1 MKKHIKTGNQRQ
13 ENTIDNY
20 FEKTSKEFDV
30 WAQENYDGRSYLQIA
45 AEFTGDVDEKGSPGY
60 DFLVSCAG
68 SIKLL
73 VDGIYQDMKD
83 DKFLRA
89 IVIRA
94 ANKFLMDKY
103 KHSDNE
109 TSN

>member
-1 MKKHIKTGNQRQ
+1 MNKQNETDNQRQ

-20 FEKTSKEFDV
+20 FEKTSKGFGV
-30 WAQENYDGRSYLQIA
+30 WAQENYEGRSYLQIA

-60 DFLVSCAG
+60 DFLVGYAG
-68 SIKLL
+68 NTKLL

-83 DKFLRA
+83 NKFLRS

-94 ANKFLMDKY
+94 AKKFLMDK
-103 KHSDNE
+103 
-109 TSN
+109 

>member
-1 MKKHIKTGNQRQ
+1 MKKQNEKDNQRQ

-30 WAQENYDGRSYLQIA
+30 WAQENYEGRSYLQIVD
-45 AEFTGDVDEKGSPGY
+45 EFTGDVDEKGSPGY
-60 DFLVSCAG
+60 DFLVSYAG
-68 SIKLL
+68 NTKLL

-83 DKFLRA
+83 DKFLRS

-94 ANKFLMDKY
+94 AKKFLMDKY

-109 TSN
+109 ADN

>member
-1 MKKHIKTGNQRQ
+1 MKKQNETDNQRQ

-30 WAQENYDGRSYLQIA
+30 WAQENYEGRSYLQIA

-60 DFLVSCAG
+60 DFLVSYAG
-68 SIKLL
+68 NTKLL
-73 VDGIYQDMKD
+73 VDGIYHGMKD
-83 DKFLRA
+83 NKFLRS

-94 ANKFLMDKY
+94 AKKILNG
-103 KHSDNE
+103 
-109 TSN
+109 

>member
-1 MKKHIKTGNQRQ
+1 MKKQNETDNQRQ

-30 WAQENYDGRSYLQIA
+30 WAQENYEGRSYLQIA

-60 DFLVSCAG
+60 DFLVSYAG
-68 SIKLL
+68 NTKLL

-83 DKFLRA
+83 NKFLRS

-94 ANKFLMDKY
+94 AKKFLMDK
-103 KHSDNE
+103 
-109 TSN
+109 

>member
-1 MKKHIKTGNQRQ
+1 MKKQNETDNQRQ

-30 WAQENYDGRSYLQIA
+30 WAQENYEGRSYLQIA
-45 AEFTGDVDEKGSPGY
+45 AEFTGDVDEKGSLGY
-60 DFLVSCAG
+60 DFLESCAG
-68 SIKLL
+68 NTKLL

-83 DKFLRA
+83 NKFLRS

-94 ANKFLMDKY
+94 AKKFLMDK
-103 KHSDNE
+103 
-109 TSN
+109 

>member
-1 MKKHIKTGNQRQ
+1 MKKQNETDNQRQ

-30 WAQENYDGRSYLQIA
+30 WAQENYEGRSYLQIA

-60 DFLVSCAG
+60 DFLVSYAG
-68 SIKLL
+68 NTKLL
-73 VDGIYQDMKD
+73 VDGIYHDMKD
-83 DKFLRA
+83 NKFLRS

-94 ANKFLMDKY
+94 AKN
-103 KHSDNE
+103 S
-109 TSN
+109 

>member
-1 MKKHIKTGNQRQ
+1 MKKQNETDNQRQ
-13 ENTIDNY
+13 ESTIDNY

-30 WAQENYDGRSYLQIA
+30 WAQENYEGRSYLQIA

-60 DFLVSCAG
+60 DFLVSYAG
-68 SIKLL
+68 NTKLL

-83 DKFLRA
+83 NKFLRS

-94 ANKFLMDKY
+94 AKKF
-103 KHSDNE
+103 
-109 TSN
+109 

>member
-1 MKKHIKTGNQRQ
+1 MKKQNETDNQRQ
-13 ENTIDNY
+13 ESTIDNY

-30 WAQENYDGRSYLQIA
+30 WAQENYEGRSYLQIA

-60 DFLVSCAG
+60 DFLVSYAG
-68 SIKLL
+68 NTKLL

-83 DKFLRA
+83 NKFLRS

-94 ANKFLMDKY
+94 AKKFLMDK
-103 KHSDNE
+103 
-109 TSN
+109 

>member
-1 MKKHIKTGNQRQ
+1 MKKQNKTDNQRQ
-13 ENTIDNY
+13 ESTIDKY

-30 WAQENYDGRSYLQIA
+30 WAQENYEGRSYLQIA
-45 AEFTGDVDEKGSPGY
+45 AEFTGDVDEKGSLGY

-68 SIKLL
+68 NTKLL

-83 DKFLRA
+83 NKFLRS

-94 ANKFLMDKY
+94 AKKFLMDK
-103 KHSDNE
+103 
-109 TSN
+109 

>member
-1 MKKHIKTGNQRQ
+1 MKKQNEKDNQRQ
-13 ENTIDNY
+13 ESTIDNY

-30 WAQENYDGRSYLQIA
+30 WAQENYEGRSYLQIA

-60 DFLVSCAG
+60 DFLVSYAG
-68 SIKLL
+68 NTKLL

-83 DKFLRA
+83 NKFLRS

-94 ANKFLMDKY
+94 AKKFLMDK
-103 KHSDNE
+103 
-109 TSN
+109 